1 MKVAA
6 SQLRLLEY
14 PCYYL
19 YGADQDALAE
29 AAEDILAAGDPEA
42 QRLRVDVSELHMVEE
57 ESRNRGLFGPSI
69 CYALV
74 RNAEAAT
81 PKQGEHLLKLAAS
94 VESGNRLIVCAPGVD
109 WKKALHKKVLAMQGV
124 GQCEFFVP
132 DEHRFQHWFEQQLQI
147 AGVRLHE
154 DAMQCAVEQLSGLR
168 LAARK
173 FVQRLQWY
181 DHGAGV
187 VLDRKVVAALL
198 GEHMPDELEDW
209 CHAVAMRQ
217 TLAVTLA
224 IRLLR
229 DQQMAE
235 VKMLAWLGTRMQ
247 QLLMYRWHVS
257 KGSANPAQSARIFG
271 PARKTIVKEADI
283 WKPSELVAALHL
295 LTEAE
300 KRLKGASVEDKPVV
314 MERLT
319 LALISGET
327 M

>member
-1 MKVAA
+1 
-6 SQLRLLEY
+6 
-14 PCYYL
+14 
-19 YGADQDALAE
+19 
-29 AAEDILAAGDPEA
+29 
-42 QRLRVDVSELHMVEE
+42 
-57 ESRNRGLFGPSI
+57 
-69 CYALV
+69 
-74 RNAEAAT
+74 
-81 PKQGEHLLKLAAS
+81 
-94 VESGNRLIVCAPGVD
+94 
-109 WKKALHKKVLAMQGV
+109 
-124 GQCEFFVP
+124 
-132 DEHRFQHWFEQQLQI
+132 
-147 AGVRLHE
+147 
-154 DAMQCAVEQLSGLR
+154 
-168 LAARK
+168 
-173 FVQRLQWY
+173 
-181 DHGAGV
+181 
-187 VLDRKVVAALL
+187 
-198 GEHMPDELEDW
+198 
-209 CHAVAMRQ
+209 MRQ